1 MIRTDDRLVDSPP
14 VPVCCTHCSAK
25 VLVRKSSWQQT
36 SIQWDTEAMAKCLER
51 RDWEAA
57 TARLFLVCSKL
68 RDSIEVAARSGAIPL
83 LDEAGGISSPKES
96 QCQTRQ

>member
-36 SIQWDTEAMAKCLER
+36 SIQWDTEAMARCLER

-57 TARLFLVCSKL
+57 TPRLFLVCSKL
-68 RDSIEVAARSGAIPL
+68 HDSIDTAARNGAIPL
-83 LDEAGGISSPKES
+83 LDEAGGVS
-96 QCQTRQ
+96 R

>member
-14 VPVCCTHCSAK
+14 VPVCCTQCGAK

-36 SIQWDTEAMAKCLER
+36 SIQWDTEATVRCLER
-51 RDWEAA
+51 RDWAA
-57 TARLFLVCSKL
+57 TAQGLFLVCSKL

-83 LDEAGGISSPKES
+83 LDEAVGLI
-96 QCQTRQ
+96 R

>member
-1 MIRTDDRLVDSPP
+1 MIRTDDRLVESPP
-14 VPVCCTHCSAK
+14 APVCCTHCSAK

-57 TARLFLVCSKL
+57 TPRLFMVCSKL
-68 RDSIEVAARSGAIPL
+68 RDSIDAAARNGAIRP
-83 LDEAGGISSPKES
+83 LDEAGPVA
-96 QCQTRQ
+96 